1 MINFKYA
8 LNQDLLECKT
18 SRWNGLEC
26 IFINGQKVSQ
36 KRNFKGYSEHQIQLS
51 EGSSCKLQLIT
62 DPSTETLVCRIY
74 LQNQHIISLKQ
85 SKNDHFLGLSLRHLQ
100 SSAIAGTVIT
110 SLLLVFAL

>member
-36 KRNFKGYSEHQIQLS
+36 KTQL
-51 EGSSCKLQLIT
+51 
-62 DPSTETLVCRIY
+62 
-74 LQNQHIISLKQ
+74 
-85 SKNDHFLGLSLRHLQ
+85 
-100 SSAIAGTVIT
+100 
-110 SLLLVFAL
+110 

>member
-36 KRNFKGYSEHQIQLS
+36 KRNFKGYSEHLIELS

-62 DPSTETLVCRIY
+62 DPSTETLICRIY
-74 LQNQHIISLKQ
+74 RQNQHIISLKQ
-85 SKNDHFLGLSLRHLQ
+85 GKNDHIFGLNTKQ
-100 SSAIAGTVIT
+100 SSVIAVIAAV
-110 SLLLVFAL
+110 SLLLVFTL

>member
-1 MINFKYA
+1 MGWNVF
-8 LNQDLLECKT
+8 LLMDKKCLK
-18 SRWNGLEC
+18 
-26 IFINGQKVSQ
+26 
-36 KRNFKGYSEHQIQLS
+36 KRNFKGYSEHLIELS

-62 DPSTETLVCRIY
+62 DPSTETLICRIY